1 MKTKI
6 FKFATTLLCGM
17 FALASCEQK
26 IDPVL
31 PVFPTFEETTVF
43 VEAGSATTL
52 EFEANLDGELSV
64 PAENLQWFWLDRD
77 GDHLEKLP
85 VYAGKNSF
93 TIVASEVEEFD
104 SNRVCEVSLTMGG
117 KTQKIITYIRAAK
130 NRTVALYTAK
140 VDDGEWVYE
149 GGDYTYDYNSTAS
162 ESLTMMLPKEQVE
175 FSVQVKLEANF
186 DWSLTLPE
194 WLRATNLTNL
204 TNKAGVYEIRLA
216 AIPSKLPLDGA
227 TDKLVVKAGDAV
239 VKEYDVTIPACKD
252 IVVSELAET
261 YQVTAEGMY
270 ENPLAGMEMS
280 MINSFIFAAE
290 GLSVI
295 AVEQRGEY
303 YYAGAEY
310 VSWVSIE
317 LGERE
322 TGADADILQSQ
333 SVSLTFAPNETTN
346 SRTAYIMALP
356 KSLAGPDFD
365 PAMTPFNAEG
375 TAIKEEYQAC
385 IVSTITQEGV
395 VVEEEPFLSVAA
407 GALVEK
413 ADAESEVFMYLKSE
427 FSTDEI
433 YTITTNQKKFKI
445 NTAESF
451 WGIKLYNFTTTGLVE
466 GEPTSGSIWLDIDP
480 IESDTQLAIN
490 SWTENDVE
498 KGVVVFYGEQEN
510 LPLAVAYIVYDV
522 NAQGIPAPA
531 APFTFAYPEI
541 VSGATLEPANAMNGG
556 FWASETGVALEN
568 IYILTYTS
576 KTPNTA
582 VINGPAVS
590 SLPFVWYETAGL
602 NIEYMGETQFMVYNS
617 IPVGENDAF
626 CFTGLDYT
634 RYLLVCQNVY

>member
-52 EFEANLDGELSV
+52 EFEANLDGVLSV
-64 PAENLQWFWLDRD
+64 TGDAPQWFWLDRD
-77 GDHLEKLP
+77 GDHLENLP
-85 VYAGKNSF
+85 VNAGKNSF

-117 KTQKIITYIRAAK
+117 KTQKIITYVRAAK

-140 VDDGEWVYE
+140 VEDGEWVYE

-162 ESLTMMLPKEQVE
+162 ESLTMMLPKEQKE

-186 DWSLTLPE
+186 DWTLDLPE
-194 WLRATNLTNL
+194 RLSATNLTNL

-252 IVVSELAET
+252 IVVSYLAET

-270 ENPLAGMEMS
+270 ENPLAGMEMP
-280 MINSFIFAAE
+280 MINSDIFAAE

-303 YYAGAEY
+303 YYAGADD

-322 TGADADILQSQ
+322 IGADAGVLQSQ
-333 SVSLTFAPNETTN
+333 SVSLTFAPNETDN

-365 PAMTPFNAEG
+365 PTMTPFNSEG
-375 TAIKEEYQAC
+375 NAIKEEYQAC
-385 IVSTITQEGV
+385 IVSTITQA
-395 VVEEEPFLSVAA
+395 VEEEPFLSVAG

-413 ADAESEVFMYLKSE
+413 TDAESEIFMFLNSE
-427 FSTDEI
+427 FSTNEI

-451 WGIKLYNFTTTGLVE
+451 WGIKLYNFTTTGLE
-466 GEPTSGSIWLDIDP
+466 QGEPMSGSMWLDINE
-480 IESDTQLAIN
+480 ISSDTQLEIN
-490 SWTENDVE
+490 SWPENDVE

-522 NAQGIPAPA
+522 NAEGIPAPA
-531 APFTFAYPEI
+531 APFAFAYPDY

-556 FWASETGVALEN
+556 FWASETGIPLEN

-576 KTPNTA
+576 PTPNTA
-582 VINGPAVS
+582 VINGPAVAFP
-590 SLPFVWYETAGL
+590 PFVWYENASLT
-602 NIEYMGETQFMVYNS
+602 IEYMGETQFMVYNS
-617 IPVGENDAF
+617 IPVGEDDAF
-626 CFTGLDYT
+626 CFTGTDYMT
-634 RYLLVCQNVY
+634 KYLLICKNLY

>member
-52 EFEANLDGELSV
+52 EFEANLDGVLSV
-64 PAENLQWFWLDRD
+64 TGDAPQWFWLDRD
-77 GDHLEKLP
+77 GDHLENLP
-85 VYAGKNSF
+85 VNAGKNSF

-117 KTQKIITYIRAAK
+117 KTQKIITYVRAAK

-140 VDDGEWVYE
+140 VEDGEWVYE
-149 GGDYTYDYNSTAS
+149 GGDYTFDYNSTAS
-162 ESLTMMLPKEQVE
+162 ESLTMMLPKEQKE

-186 DWSLTLPE
+186 DWTLDLPE
-194 WLRATNLTNL
+194 RLSATNLTNL
-204 TNKAGVYEIRLA
+204 TDKAGVYEIRLA

-252 IVVSELAET
+252 IVVSYLAET

-270 ENPLAGMEMS
+270 ENPLAGMEMP
-280 MINSFIFAAE
+280 MINSDIFAAE

-303 YYAGAEY
+303 YYAGADD

-322 TGADADILQSQ
+322 IGADAGVLQSQ
-333 SVSLTFAPNETTN
+333 SVSLTFAPNETDN

-365 PAMTPFNAEG
+365 PTMTPFNSEG
-375 TAIKEEYQAC
+375 NAIKEEYQAC
-385 IVSTITQEGV
+385 IVSTITQA
-395 VVEEEPFLSVAA
+395 VEEEPFLSVAG

-413 ADAESEVFMYLKSE
+413 TDAESDIFMFLNSE
-427 FSTDEI
+427 FSTNEI

-451 WGIKLYNFTTTGLVE
+451 WGIKLYNFTTTGLE
-466 GEPTSGSIWLDIDP
+466 QGEPMSGSMWLDINE
-480 IESDTQLAIN
+480 ISSDTQLEIN
-490 SWTENDVE
+490 SWPENDVE

-522 NAQGIPAPA
+522 NAEGIPAPA
-531 APFTFAYPEI
+531 APFAFAYPDY

-556 FWASETGVALEN
+556 FWASETGIPLEN

-576 KTPNTA
+576 PTPNTA
-582 VINGPAVS
+582 VINGPAVAFP
-590 SLPFVWYETAGL
+590 PFVWYENASLT
-602 NIEYMGETQFMVYNS
+602 IEYMGETQFMVYNS
-617 IPVGENDAF
+617 IPVGEDDAF
-626 CFTGLDYT
+626 CFTGTDYMT
-634 RYLLVCQNVY
+634 KYLLICKNLY

>member
-52 EFEANLDGELSV
+52 EFEANLDGVLSV
-64 PAENLQWFWLDRD
+64 TGDAPQWFWLDRD
-77 GDHLEKLP
+77 GDHLENLP
-85 VYAGKNSF
+85 VNAGKNSF

-117 KTQKIITYIRAAK
+117 KTQKIITYVRAAK

-140 VDDGEWVYE
+140 VEDGEWVYE
-149 GGDYTYDYNSTAS
+149 GGDYTFDYNSTAS
-162 ESLTMMLPKEQVE
+162 ESLTMMLPKEQKE

-186 DWSLTLPE
+186 DWTLDLPE
-194 WLRATNLTNL
+194 RLSATNLTNL

-252 IVVSELAET
+252 IVVSYLAET

-270 ENPLAGMEMS
+270 ENPLAGMEMP
-280 MINSFIFAAE
+280 MINSDIFAAE

-303 YYAGAEY
+303 YYAGADD

-322 TGADADILQSQ
+322 IGADAGVLQSQ
-333 SVSLTFAPNETTN
+333 SVSLTFAPNETDN

-365 PAMTPFNAEG
+365 PTMTPFNSEG
-375 TAIKEEYQAC
+375 NAIKEEYQAC
-385 IVSTITQEGV
+385 IVSTITQA
-395 VVEEEPFLSVAA
+395 VEEEPFLSVAG

-413 ADAESEVFMYLKSE
+413 TDAESDIFMFLNSE
-427 FSTDEI
+427 FSTNEI

-451 WGIKLYNFTTTGLVE
+451 WGIKLYNFTTTGLE
-466 GEPTSGSIWLDIDP
+466 QGEPMSGSMWLDINE
-480 IESDTQLAIN
+480 ISSDTQLEIN
-490 SWTENDVE
+490 SWPENDVE

-522 NAQGIPAPA
+522 NAEGIPAPA
-531 APFTFAYPEI
+531 APFAFAYPDY

-556 FWASETGVALEN
+556 FWASETGIPLEN

-576 KTPNTA
+576 PTPNTA
-582 VINGPAVS
+582 VINGPAVAFP
-590 SLPFVWYETAGL
+590 PFVWYENASLT
-602 NIEYMGETQFMVYNS
+602 IEYMGETQFMVYNS
-617 IPVGENDAF
+617 IPVGEDDAF
-626 CFTGLDYT
+626 CFTGTDYMT
-634 RYLLVCQNVY
+634 KYLLICKNLY

>member
-117 KTQKIITYIRAAK
+117 KTQKIITYVRPAK

-140 VDDGEWVYE
+140 ADDWGWLYAES
-149 GGDYTYDYNSTAS
+149 GDYTYDYNTSAS
-162 ESLTMMLPKEQVE
+162 ESLTMILPKEQVD

-186 DWSLTLPE
+186 DWTLVLPE
-194 WLRATNLTNL
+194 WLHTAKLTD
-204 TNKAGVYEIRLA
+204 KAGVYEIRLA
-216 AIPSKLPLDGA
+216 SVSSKLPLDGA
-227 TDKLVVKAGDAV
+227 TEKLVVKDGETV

-252 IVVSELAET
+252 IVVSALAET

-270 ENPLAGMEMS
+270 ENPLSGTEMP
-280 MINSFIFAAE
+280 MINSSIFAAE

-295 AVEQRGEY
+295 AVEQCGEY

-333 SVSLTFAPNETTN
+333 SVSLTFAPNETDN

-365 PAMTPFNAEG
+365 PTMTPFNAEG

-395 VVEEEPFLSVAA
+395 VVEEEPFLSVAG

-413 ADAESEVFMYLKSE
+413 TDAESEIFMWLNSE
-427 FSTDEI
+427 FSINEI

-451 WGIKLYNFTTTGLVE
+451 YNIKLYNHTASGLVL
-466 GEPTSGSIWLDIDP
+466 GEPYSGSMWLDIDP
-480 IESDTQLAIN
+480 IESDTQIAIN
-490 SWTENDVE
+490 SWPENDVE

-602 NIEYMGETQFMVYNS
+602 TIEYMGETQFMVYNS

>member
-52 EFEANLDGELSV
+52 EFEANLDGVLSV
-64 PAENLQWFWLDRD
+64 TGDAPQWFWLDRD
-77 GDHLEKLP
+77 GDHLENLP
-85 VYAGKNSF
+85 VNAGKNSF

-117 KTQKIITYIRAAK
+117 KTQKIITYVRAAK

-140 VDDGEWVYE
+140 VEDGEWVYE

-162 ESLTMMLPKEQVE
+162 ESLTMMLPKEQE
-175 FSVQVKLEANF
+175 DFSVQVKLEANF
-186 DWSLTLPE
+186 DWTLDLPE
-194 WLRATNLTNL
+194 RLSATNLTNL
-204 TNKAGVYEIRLA
+204 TDKAGVYEIRLA

-252 IVVSELAET
+252 IVVSKLAET

-270 ENPLAGMEMS
+270 ENPLAGMEMP
-280 MINSFIFAAE
+280 MINSSIFAAE

-303 YYAGAEY
+303 YYAGADD

-322 TGADADILQSQ
+322 IGADAGVLQSQ
-333 SVSLTFAPNETTN
+333 SVSLTFAPNETDN

-365 PAMTPFNAEG
+365 PTMTPFNSEG
-375 TAIKEEYQAC
+375 NAIKEEYQAC
-385 IVSTITQEGV
+385 IVSTITQA
-395 VVEEEPFLSVAA
+395 VEEEPFLSVAG

-413 ADAESEVFMYLKSE
+413 TDAESDIFMFLNSE
-427 FSTDEI
+427 FSTNEI

-445 NTAESF
+445 NTAEGFYS
-451 WGIKLYNFTTTGLVE
+451 IKLYNFTALGLVP
-466 GEPTSGSIWLDIDP
+466 GEPFSGSMWLDINE
-480 IESDTQLAIN
+480 ISSDTQLEIN
-490 SWTENDVE
+490 SWPENDVE

-522 NAQGIPAPA
+522 NAEGIPAPA
-531 APFTFAYPEI
+531 APFAFAYPDY

-556 FWASETGVALEN
+556 FWALETGIPLEN

-576 KTPNTA
+576 PTPNTA
-582 VINGPAVS
+582 VINGPAVAFP
-590 SLPFVWYETAGL
+590 PFVWYENASLT
-602 NIEYMGETQFMVYNS
+602 IEYMGETQFMVYNS
-617 IPVGENDAF
+617 IPVGEDDAF
-626 CFTGLDYT
+626 CFTGTDYMT
-634 RYLLVCQNVY
+634 KYLLICKNLY